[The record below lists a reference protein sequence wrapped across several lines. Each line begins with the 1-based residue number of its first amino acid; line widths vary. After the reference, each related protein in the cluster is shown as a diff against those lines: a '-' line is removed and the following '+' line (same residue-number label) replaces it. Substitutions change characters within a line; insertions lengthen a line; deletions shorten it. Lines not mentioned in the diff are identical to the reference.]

1 MRRMKGMRRQRRLAG
16 RFARVDGI
24 SFELPVNSKSSP
36 VFFAGFTC
44 DARAARDLLPG
55 NEIHPFRVSPRRA
68 VLLITVIDYRWTDI
82 GKYIE
87 FSIAIA
93 CTHGPKPAPP
103 LLPAL
108 LPGRFGV
115 GQFVVDLPVSTEI
128 SVKGGKGIWGMPK
141 HQANLDYVITDE
153 RISSQYDLDGQL
165 AMRIDV
171 ERPQGR
177 SLPLRASAA
186 NYCTFRG
193 LLWKSYIHFKGRAQ
207 VALGRK
213 ARADMVLGP
222 HPRMDRLRD
231 LDVSSKPMFTAFIP
245 ESGGALDDYMEAWMI
260 TSTHPP
266 GEDPEGLESVVDLGL
281 SEEWLQPPE
290 RKERSWKPS

>member
-1 MRRMKGMRRQRRLAG
+1 MTRMKGMRRQRRLAG
-16 RFARVDGI
+16 RFAKVDGI
-24 SFELPVNSKSSP
+24 SFELPVNSRSSP
-36 VFFAGFTC
+36 AVFAGFTC
-44 DARAARDLLPG
+44 DAKAAKALLPG
-55 NEIHPFRVSPRRA
+55 NEIHPLRVSPRRA

-93 CTHGPKPAPP
+93 STHGSKPAPP
-103 LLPAL
+103 LLPGL
-108 LPGRFGV
+108 LPGWFGT

-141 HQANLDYVITDE
+141 HQANLDYVVSDDMV
-153 RISSQYDLDGQL
+153 SSQYDLDGQL

-171 ERPQGR
+171 SRPKGKGF
-177 SLPLRASAA
+177 PLRASAA

-193 LLWKSYIHFKGRAQ
+193 LLWKSYIHFRGRTH
-207 VALGRK
+207 VSLGRK

-231 LDVSSKPMFTAFIP
+231 LDLSSKPIFTAFIP
-245 ESGGALDDYMEAWMI
+245 ESGGALDDFMEAWMI

-266 GEDPEGLESVVDLGL
+266 VDEVEGLESVIDLGQ
-281 SEEWLQPPE
+281 SEGWLEPPDRRE
-290 RKERSWKPS
+290 GTWRP